1 MLVNQTAVIHHVI
14 LGQRRRMSRND
25 HPVFDSP
32 GQIRIFPRPEIKIFD
47 TGIFSGQT
55 CCRKLLQVSGMYH
68 NTFPL
73 RQGKSA
79 KIRHCFHPGC
89 PPPQICHGNTLFCDQ
104 LLQRPI
110 MIEHPDLL
118 CLSVMLLYQVL
129 CLLIEMLQIFAAA
142 FIDHKLPLLLHCQKQ
157 LQIT

>member
-55 CCRKLLQVSGMYH
+55 GCRELLQLSGRE
-68 NTFPL
+68 N
-73 RQGKSA
+73 RQKYGIASILAAHRRRSA
-79 KIRHCFHPGC
+79 MEIHC
-89 PPPQICHGNTLFCDQ
+89 
-104 LLQRPI
+104 
-110 MIEHPDLL
+110 
-118 CLSVMLLYQVL
+118 SVISSSSV
-129 CLLIEMLQIFAAA
+129 
-142 FIDHKLPLLLHCQKQ
+142 P
-157 LQIT
+157 